1 MFIDVSNRFTVAPM
15 TRTSADEHGVP
26 TELMGDYYERFAKGG
41 FGLIITEGVYTD
53 DRASQGY
60 VNQPGIINAAQADAW
75 RSIVERIHAAGS
87 KAIMQLMH
95 AGAQMQHSNFVEQP
109 IAPSAV
115 QPKGE
120 PLSLYGDVPGWLNPK
135 EASLSDLEH
144 ALNGFVA
151 SAKRAEE
158 IGFDGVE
165 LHAANGYLLNEFL
178 STHFNQ
184 RDDEFGGSL
193 DKRIAFV
200 ERVVRAVRGAV
211 SDNFVV
217 GIRIG
222 QITVTDN
229 DYQWPEGE
237 AAAVK
242 LVRVLADAGVDF
254 IHTTDTSVD
263 RKPFADNSERT
274 LAEVVA
280 AETNVGLII
289 NGGIDETN
297 YADYAAQFP
306 NALLALGKKALAN
319 PDFPER
325 FKAGDTLAD
334 LDFQMLL
341 PKATLENE
349 WKWRAQQGVE

>member
-1 MFIDVSNRFTVAPM
+1 MFIDVPNRFTVAPM

-26 TELMGDYYERFAKGG
+26 TAIMGDYYERFAKGG
-41 FGLIITEGVYTD
+41 FGLVITEGVYTD
-53 DRASQGY
+53 DRAAQGY

-75 RSIVERIHAAGS
+75 RGIVERIHAHGS

-95 AGAQMQHSNFVEQP
+95 SGAQMQHSNFVDQP
-109 IAPSAV
+109 IAPSVV

-120 PLSLYGDVPGWLNPK
+120 PLSLYGDVPGWLTPK

-184 RDDEFGGSL
+184 REDEFGGSL
-193 DKRIAFV
+193 DKRIAYV
-200 ERVVRAVRGAV
+200 ERVVRAVRSAV
-211 SDNFVV
+211 SDDFVV

-237 AAAVK
+237 AAAVR
-242 LVRVLADAGVDF
+242 LVRVLAEAGVDF
-254 IHTTDTSVD
+254 IHTTDTTVD
-263 RKPFADNSERT
+263 RKPFADGSDRT

-289 NGGIDETN
+289 NGGIDESN

-325 FKAGDTLAD
+325 FKNGGTITD

-349 WKWRAQQGVE
+349 WKWREAQGVE

>member
-26 TELMGDYYERFAKGG
+26 TALMGDYYERFAKGG

-53 DRASQGY
+53 DRAAQGY
-60 VNQPGIINAAQADAW
+60 VNQPGMINADQADAW
-75 RSIVERIHAAGS
+75 QQIVERIHKHGS
-87 KAIMQLMH
+87 KVIMQLMH
-95 AGAQMQHSNFVEQP
+95 AGVQMQYNRFVDEP
-109 IAPSAV
+109 IGPSAV

-120 PLSLYGDVPGWLNPK
+120 PLNLYGDVPGWLEPR
-135 EASLSDLEH
+135 EATASDLEQ

-151 SAKRAEE
+151 SAQRAKEA
-158 IGFDGVE
+158 GFDGVE
-165 LHAANGYLLNEFL
+165 LHGANGYLLNEFL

-184 RDDEFGGSL
+184 REDDFGGSL
-193 DKRIAFV
+193 DKRIAYV
-200 ERVVRAVRGAV
+200 AQVVKAVRAAV
-211 SDNFVV
+211 GSDFVV
-217 GIRIG
+217 GIRIS

-229 DYQWPEGE
+229 EYQWPEGE
-237 AAAVK
+237 EAAVK
-242 LVRVLADAGVDF
+242 LVKALEAAGVDF

-263 RKPFADNSERT
+263 RKPFACGSERT
-274 LAEVVA
+274 LAQVVA
-280 AETNVGLII
+280 QESEVGLII

-297 YADYAAQFP
+297 YADYAAEFP

-325 FKAGDTLAD
+325 FQDDKPLAD

-349 WKWRAQQGVE
+349 WQWRKDNGQ

>member
-95 AGAQMQHSNFVEQP
+95 AGAQMQHSNFVDQP

-120 PLSLYGDVPGWLNPK
+120 PLSLYGDVPGWLTPK

-200 ERVVRAVRGAV
+200 KRVVRAVRNAV

-242 LVRVLADAGVDF
+242 LVRVLTDAGVDF
-254 IHTTDTSVD
+254 IHTTDTTVD
-263 RKPFADNSERT
+263 RKPFADNSKKT

-280 AETNVGLII
+280 AE
-289 NGGIDETN
+289 
-297 YADYAAQFP
+297 
-306 NALLALGKKALAN
+306 
-319 PDFPER
+319 R
-325 FKAGDTLAD
+325 TL
-334 LDFQMLL
+334 
-341 PKATLENE
+341 
-349 WKWRAQQGVE
+349 V

>member
-1 MFIDVSNRFTVAPM
+1 MFIDVPNRFTVAPM

-26 TELMGDYYERFAKGG
+26 TAIMGDYYERFAKGG
-41 FGLIITEGVYTD
+41 FGFVITEGVYTD
-53 DRASQGY
+53 DRAAQGY
-60 VNQPGIINAAQADAW
+60 VNQPGIINVAQADAW
-75 RSIVERIHAAGS
+75 RGIVERIHAHGS

-95 AGAQMQHSNFVEQP
+95 AGAQMQHSNYVDQP
-109 IAPSAV
+109 IAPSVV

-120 PLSLYGDVPGWLNPK
+120 PLSLYGDVPGWLTPK

-165 LHAANGYLLNEFL
+165 IHAANGYLLNEFL

-184 RDDEFGGSL
+184 REDEFGGSL
-193 DKRIAFV
+193 DKRIAYV
-200 ERVVRAVRGAV
+200 ERVVRAVRSAV
-211 SDNFVV
+211 SDDFVV

-237 AAAVK
+237 AAAVR
-242 LVRVLADAGVDF
+242 LVRVLAEAGVDF
-254 IHTTDTSVD
+254 IHTTDTTVD
-263 RKPFADNSERT
+263 RQPFADGSDKT

-289 NGGIDETN
+289 NGGIDESN

-325 FKAGDTLAD
+325 FKNGGTIAD

-349 WKWRAQQGVE
+349 WKWREAQGVE

>member
-1 MFIDVSNRFTVAPM
+1 MFIDVPNRFTVAPM

-26 TELMGDYYERFAKGG
+26 TAIMGDYYERFAKGG
-41 FGLIITEGVYTD
+41 FGLVITEGVYTD
-53 DRASQGY
+53 DRAAQGY

-75 RSIVERIHAAGS
+75 RNIVERIHASGS

-95 AGAQMQHSNFVEQP
+95 AGAQMQHSNFVDQP
-109 IAPSAV
+109 IAPSTV

-120 PLSLYGDVPGWLNPK
+120 PLSLYGDVPGWLEPK

-184 RDDEFGGSL
+184 REDEFGGSL

-200 ERVVRAVRGAV
+200 ERVVRAVRSAV
-211 SDNFVV
+211 SDNFAV

-242 LVRVLADAGVDF
+242 LVRILADAGVDF
-254 IHTTDTSVD
+254 IHTTDTSVA
-263 RKPFADNSERT
+263 RKPFADGSDKT
-274 LAEVVA
+274 LADIVA

-297 YADYAAQFP
+297 YADYAAKFP

-325 FKAGDTLAD
+325 FKAGDTLVD

-349 WKWRAQQGVE
+349 WKWRAEQGVE

>member
-1 MFIDVSNRFTVAPM
+1 MFIDVPNRFTVAPM

-26 TELMGDYYERFAKGG
+26 TAIMGDYYERFAKGG
-41 FGLIITEGVYTD
+41 FGLVITEGVYTD
-53 DRASQGY
+53 DRAAQGY

-75 RSIVERIHAAGS
+75 RGIVERIHAHGS

-109 IAPSAV
+109 IAPSVV

-120 PLSLYGDVPGWLNPK
+120 PLSLYGDVPGWLTPK

-184 RDDEFGGSL
+184 REDEFGGSL
-193 DKRIAFV
+193 DKRIAYV
-200 ERVVRAVRGAV
+200 ERVVRAVRSAV
-211 SDNFVV
+211 SDDFVV

-237 AAAVK
+237 AAAVR
-242 LVRVLADAGVDF
+242 LVRVLAEAGVDF
-254 IHTTDTSVD
+254 IHTTDTTVD
-263 RKPFADNSERT
+263 RKPFADGSDRT

-289 NGGIDETN
+289 NGGIDESN

-325 FKAGDTLAD
+325 FKNGGTITD

-349 WKWRAQQGVE
+349 WKWREAQGVE

>member
-1 MFIDVSNRFTVAPM
+1 M

-26 TELMGDYYERFAKGG
+26 TAIMGDYYERFAKGG
-41 FGLIITEGVYTD
+41 FGLVITEGVYTD
-53 DRASQGY
+53 DRAAQGY

-75 RSIVERIHAAGS
+75 RGIVERIHAHGS

-109 IAPSAV
+109 IAPSVV

-120 PLSLYGDVPGWLNPK
+120 PLSLYGDVPGWLTPK

-184 RDDEFGGSL
+184 REDEFGGSL
-193 DKRIAFV
+193 DKRIAYV
-200 ERVVRAVRGAV
+200 ERVVRAVRSAV
-211 SDNFVV
+211 SDDFVV

-237 AAAVK
+237 AAAVR
-242 LVRVLADAGVDF
+242 LVRVLAEAGVDF
-254 IHTTDTSVD
+254 IHTTDTTVD
-263 RKPFADNSERT
+263 RKPFADGSDRT

-289 NGGIDETN
+289 NGGIDESN

-325 FKAGDTLAD
+325 FKNGGTITD

-349 WKWRAQQGVE
+349 WKWREAQGVE